1 MVLDSPAIRSA
12 EMQVSLTVV
21 SHYFQRIYHQS
32 HELVATLA
40 NTCLGFQSD
49 SDSDSGDFL
58 IENCRWAIE
67 DWVLLT
73 LLVIEGMVFGG
84 FGGET
89 CEEGFVFVVFLLKSC
104 Q

>member
-1 MVLDSPAIRSA
+1 MVLGSPAIRSA
-12 EMQVSLTVV
+12 EMQVSLAVV

-32 HELVATLA
+32 HELVVTLA
-40 NTCLGFQSD
+40 NTCLGFHF
-49 SDSDSGDFL
+49 DSDSGNFL
-58 IENCRWAIE
+58 IESCRSAIE

-73 LLVIEGMVFGG
+73 LLIIEGMVIGG